1 MAGDVTQR
9 ISGIIADVLEI
20 ESSRVKPTSHFFN
33 DLGASSLDIAEM
45 VWRIED
51 DKSFG
56 VGEIPDEVLE
66 NVRCVQDVV
75 DFIEGRQHGAP
86 VDAMDSPSEPEAIAE
101 VPPAEATPTLER
113 WDVVVGSDH
122 AGFGLKEVIC
132 AFLQQ
137 RGLRVRNMGPDST
150 EHVDYPVYAER
161 VGRLVASGA
170 AERGIL
176 VCGTGIGMSI
186 AANKVVGV
194 RAAHVQDP
202 LSARLARQHNDA
214 NVLCLGARIVGE
226 TMAAACV
233 EAFVKTAF
241 TPGDDARHR
250 RRLDQVS
257 ALEGALP
264 GAPVVS

>member
-1 MAGDVTQR
+1 MYLKGYVAQRAGMAADVTQR

-20 ESSRVKPTSHFFN
+20 EPSKVKPTSHFFN

-66 NVRCVQDVV
+66 NIRCVQDVV
-75 DFIEGRQHGAP
+75 DFIEGRKHAGLG
-86 VDAMDSPSEPEAIAE
+86 VVESSEP
-101 VPPAEATPTLER
+101 PPAAEPELER
-113 WDVVVGSDH
+113 WDVAVGSDH
-122 AGFGLKEVIC
+122 AGYGLKEVIC
-132 AFLQQ
+132 AFLEQ
-137 RGLRVRNMGPDST
+137 RGLTVHDVGSDGRAQ
-150 EHVDYPVYAER
+150 VDYPEYAEA
-161 VGRLVASGA
+161 VGRLVSEGRAD
-170 AERGIL
+170 RGIL

-186 AANKVVGV
+186 AANKIAGI

-202 LSARLARQHNDA
+202 LTARLSRQHNDA
-214 NVLCLGARIVGE
+214 NVLCLGSRIVGE

-241 TPGDDARHR
+241 TPGDDERHL
-250 RRLDQVS
+250 RRLGRIS
-257 ALEGALP
+257 ALE
-264 GAPVVS
+264 VSRLSRS